1 MTDEHNSMNNCDVEP
16 GYSND
21 MTPLQQL
28 DEQGVRGAII
38 ANNVRAFILHAVL
51 VIISV
56 PLVWGPFFA
65 ALLALVCYPYFAYR
79 YFKPTARMN
88 ALSVAGV
95 GAVLLVITTISYLL
109 YLSDGLHTYFPAWV
123 NLSGWLTMLTVS
135 VFFLDYQ
142 YFGYQQMGAG
152 EFVAALVP
160 SLLMYVGLCL
170 KIDKEKREKRQGNRK
185 RKQKLPPRI
194 Q

>member
-1 MTDEHNSMNNCDVEP
+1 MTDEHNSMRNRDAEL
-16 GYSND
+16 GFSND
-21 MTPLQQL
+21 MTPLERL
-28 DEQGVRGAII
+28 DEQGIRGAII

-65 ALLALVCYPYFAYR
+65 AVLALICYPYFTYR
-79 YFKPTARMN
+79 YFKPVARMN
-88 ALSVAGV
+88 ALSVVGV
-95 GAVLLVITTISYLL
+95 GVVLLVITAISYLL

-135 VFFLDYQ
+135 VFLFDYQ

-160 SLLMYVGLCL
+160 SALMYVGLCL
-170 KIDKEKREKRQGNRK
+170 KIDKEKREKKHGKRK